1 MTLRAILYLDRDKHR
16 ADKVPGSVWFTDA
29 KRDRVASM
37 WFYCPCGCGLLQRIT
52 VGVEHKPHMGGPS
65 WNWNGD
71 EENPTLKPSVN
82 VLKNT
87 ICPGWHGWLRNGYW
101 ERC

>member
-1 MTLRAILYLDRDKHR
+1 MSLRATLYLDRDKHR

-52 VGVEHKPHMGGPS
+52 VGVEHKPDTTPS
-65 WNWNGD
+65 WKWDGN
-71 EENPTLKPSVN
+71 EENPTLRPSVN
-82 VLKNT
+82 IRAND
-87 ICPGWHGWLRNGYW
+87 ICPGWHGWLRGGYW
-101 ERC
+101 EVC